1 MFTKKIRSTSKCF
14 YCGCE
19 MCQNYW
25 PTKGGYE
32 VCCGCAHATNLY
44 VTSLCPYCN
53 YNNCISNTNT
63 TSIDI

>member
-1 MFTKKIRSTSKCF
+1 MFTRKICSTSKCF

-19 MCQNYW
+19 MCQNYL

-32 VCCGCAHATNLY
+32 ICCGCAYATNLY
-44 VTSLCPYCN
+44 ATSLCPYCN
-53 YNNCISNTNT
+53 YNDCISKTNT